1 MLLSNV
7 GRYSP
12 RLRTSYIEISNYLR
26 SRPSGLGKGLKTPSS
41 ARTFHRRHCL
51 LEQENNPT
59 LSRHF
64 LEQYK
69 KAGMRIPFCQ
79 EAPFYHGSRSAQLN
93 AKFV

>member
-26 SRPSGLGKGLKTPSS
+26 SRPSGLRNGLRTLSPV
-41 ARTFHRRHCL
+41 RTFHRGHCL
-51 LEQENNPT
+51 LEQHDSPT
-59 LSRHF
+59 SPRHF

-69 KAGMRIPFCQ
+69 KAGMNNPSCRILPQFSFCT
-79 EAPFYHGSRSAQLN
+79 ELN
-93 AKFV
+93 AKFCLI